1 MSYLEKEH
9 TYKVS
14 GPCVESSCGFFCI
27 INIVN
32 AEKTTIIKYK
42 VSIKGL
48 H

>member
-14 GPCVESSCGFFCI
+14 GPCVESFFCI